1 MAKEFEFDFKI
12 GGALASSFATA
23 MNAAKGMMKGVS
35 ADLQKQNSQQVAK
48 QKELEASMK
57 SLKAEQ
63 TQLNAAYKAGG
74 ISAAQYASGM
84 QRITNDLKTA
94 ESQER
99 KLSSEMKKT
108 SSAMQAQKAAS
119 AGAFN
124 VNPINNMTGA
134 VTGLTGKFSALN
146 AKVVAFAGMAATGFG
161 LANVIGS
168 AVNAGESVYQLST
181 KLHMTAGEASL
192 MSKVLSLTGGDVDT
206 AAKALSRMDKAV
218 IDTGKS
224 GEAMRATLASWGVSL
239 TDANGKLLPM
249 NKQLANMAAGY
260 KKAAAEGKEQEF
272 VLQTLGTKG
281 LELTKTLQNYD
292 EAAETASKVKGVGL
306 DPQAMHKLKL
316 EMDVMKMQA
325 GQFGLAMAQ
334 AFAPIAQ
341 QVFPVILPQMQA
353 LAQWIAKNKETI
365 ATFVIEGAK
374 IAAIAVGVS
383 KVVAVGK
390 TLYSG
395 LMMVKNGATIAR
407 VALALMG
414 GPVTL
419 AIAAI
424 TAGLYLLYNHWDEVT
439 QFMSNSWKAV
449 CTMATNVWN
458 GFKTVLSMGINA
470 LKFLIVS
477 YINFWLKLP
486 SRILWVIG
494 FIAGAVPRIP
504 SIIGNAIMTAGSF
517 LARLPAMCIQ
527 AGTAFLSAA
536 GAWLSSAYSITV
548 DWISN
553 TVSSAGTTLL
563 NLPQI
568 CAEAGAAFVSS
579 ASSWASEAY
588 NAVLEWI
595 QQIPSMISNYV
606 SSAWNSAKASL
617 QAGFGAGSGSNS
629 ESANAIGGIYGQGA
643 FHTTFAENSPEAAIP
658 IDGSSR
664 SMDLWRQTGHMLGV
678 DNMGGGINVNL
689 TVPVTVNGAMDNTT
703 AGSLGNNIQAAVE
716 RAMANVAERQRR
728 LSYV

>member
-1 MAKEFEFDFKI
+1 
-12 GGALASSFATA
+12 
-23 MNAAKGMMKGVS
+23 
-35 ADLQKQNSQQVAK
+35 
-48 QKELEASMK
+48 MK

-108 SSAMQAQKAAS
+108 SSAMQTQKAAS

-374 IAAIAVGVS
+374 IAA
-383 KVVAVGK
+383 
-390 TLYSG
+390 T
-395 LMMVKNGATIAR
+395 
-407 VALALMG
+407 
-414 GPVTL
+414 
-419 AIAAI
+419 
-424 TAGLYLLYNHWDEVT
+424 
-439 QFMSNSWKAV
+439 
-449 CTMATNVWN
+449 
-458 GFKTVLSMGINA
+458 
-470 LKFLIVS
+470 
-477 YINFWLKLP
+477 
-486 SRILWVIG
+486 
-494 FIAGAVPRIP
+494 
-504 SIIGNAIMTAGSF
+504 
-517 LARLPAMCIQ
+517 
-527 AGTAFLSAA
+527 
-536 GAWLSSAYSITV
+536 
-548 DWISN
+548 
-553 TVSSAGTTLL
+553 
-563 NLPQI
+563 
-568 CAEAGAAFVSS
+568 
-579 ASSWASEAY
+579 
-588 NAVLEWI
+588 
-595 QQIPSMISNYV
+595 
-606 SSAWNSAKASL
+606 
-617 QAGFGAGSGSNS
+617 
-629 ESANAIGGIYGQGA
+629 
-643 FHTTFAENSPEAAIP
+643 
-658 IDGSSR
+658 
-664 SMDLWRQTGHMLGV
+664 
-678 DNMGGGINVNL
+678 
-689 TVPVTVNGAMDNTT
+689 
-703 AGSLGNNIQAAVE
+703 
-716 RAMANVAERQRR
+716 
-728 LSYV
+728 